1 MICIVLGIFILDIG
15 GFWWMPFPRSIVPL
29 EVGAPPISGTITRTL
44 YYLLWLLWMIPT
56 QRNIRNAYP
65 VGIRSLLQKAPAAWF
80 LVLRLLCDGVVLLFA
95 RLPFITEQ
103 WTLVLVIAMDILFS
117 GSLIWSFADR
127 THTAKNKKFPALI
140 AYAGIFALGCGL
152 MLTVSQM
159 EADVLQKYVSPYSDG
174 FFLETALY
182 RQMIYLGSYVLID
195 LVCAFALRPQRQRF
209 PKKARVHARAGLRG
223 VLLLY
228 ALLFAVLLKPAF
240 LPLEA
245 IGMTA
250 GHDFLE
256 SDEISG
262 KRYYYERT
270 VTSFY
275 RNDLAGAADEAYSYC
290 SPYSLIVD
298 DRVLARVKV
307 MGNPRYHSCMIDGK
321 ETIYFGAE
329 AILIPDDTGYTVILS
344 KDINKRTQPDDTLS
358 GFLMAKL
365 QEGELA
371 WLEKS
376 YLYCASFLWDET
388 QALFCRYAQGEYTEA
403 ERKNSEGIRLL
414 YVTELAR
421 RVTGDRF

>member
-56 QRNIRNAYP
+56 QRSIRNAYP
-65 VGIRSLLQKAPAAWF
+65 AGTRSLLQKVPAAWF

-103 WTLVLVIAMDILFS
+103 WTPVLVIAMDILFS

-195 LVCAFALRPQRQRF
+195 LVCAFALMPQRRRS
-209 PKKARVHARAGLRG
+209 PKKARARSNLKGI
-223 VLLLY
+223 LLLY
-228 ALLFAVLLKPAF
+228 VLLFAVWLKPI
-240 LPLEA
+240 LMPQEA

-250 GHDFLE
+250 SHEILE
-256 SDEISG
+256 SDEING

-275 RNDLAGAADEAYSYC
+275 RNDLVGAADEAYSYC

-344 KDINKRTQPDDTLS
+344 KDINKLTDSNNILS
-358 GFLMAKL
+358 QFILAKL
-365 QEGELA
+365 EEGELI
-371 WLEKS
+371 WFEKS
-376 YLYCASFLWDET
+376 YSYCWTFLEDET
-388 QALFCRYAQGEYTEA
+388 KNLFFRYAEGKFTET
-403 ERKNSEGIRLL
+403 ERSNSEDISLL
-414 YVTELAR
+414 YITELVR
-421 RVTGDRF
+421 QFTSNQV